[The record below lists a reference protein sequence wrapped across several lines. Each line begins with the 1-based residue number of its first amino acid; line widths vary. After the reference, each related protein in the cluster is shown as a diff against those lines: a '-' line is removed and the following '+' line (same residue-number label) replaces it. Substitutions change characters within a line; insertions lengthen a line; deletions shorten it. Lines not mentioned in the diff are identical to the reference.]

1 MKVIC
6 GDGGAEYR
14 ELRKKSAES
23 GEIAD
28 FLQAWSELAIRRRA
42 TKANDTL
49 RLRKNRA
56 VCAPANT
63 TRMRSTD
70 DHMSTRVW
78 FGNDGGDAASKPAR
92 ALHDFYDG
100 MFPPRVYP
108 ERLVSSL
115 ALKLDTILVG
125 LTCGG
130 AHCPLRRAPQSVKF
144 GISGVLM
151 GHILPHLA
159 HPRLSVKSA
168 PDNQCH

>member
-14 ELRKKSAES
+14 ELRKESAES

-28 FLQAWSELAIRRRA
+28 FLQAWSELATRRRA

-49 RLRKNRA
+49 RLRKNRT
-56 VCAPANT
+56 VCAPTNT

-78 FGNDGGDAASKPAR
+78 FGNDGGDAASMPAR

-100 MFPPRVYP
+100 MSPPRVYP

-115 ALKLDTILVG
+115 SGSQTRHCSVRADMWWRSLSSLQGSAILRNQWGLD
-125 LTCGG
+125 G
-130 AHCPLRRAPQSVKF
+130 AHPAPLSTPPLVCE
-144 GISGVLM
+144 IS
-151 GHILPHLA
+151 A
-159 HPRLSVKSA
+159 
-168 PDNQCH
+168 